1 MKQKTASS
9 VPSSPRHLSWL
20 GDPLDRTIAEEIEAQ
35 IRQARHIA
43 ILGHEHPDGDCIG
56 SAVALCS
63 ILRLRGWQSQVFYA
77 EPVPRRYTFLNA
89 DGLVAEIPLGAKVPG
104 DLIFVLDTTDPSRL
118 GGIRM
123 EQIRHA
129 PLINID
135 HHISNHD
142 FGEVNWVDTDAAAT
156 GELIWRLASARGWP
170 APPVALEALYSALVT
185 DTGQFAYSNTNARVL
200 RMAADLV
207 EFGVDPETMWRRLY
221 LDKTPGELE
230 LEARA
235 RDSFEVWGEG
245 RIAVISVTHE
255 DFVGTKTT
263 PEAANE
269 FASIPRE
276 LAGSELAIFFY
287 EIDQGRTTKISI
299 RSQRAIDAC
308 ELAKQFGGGGHRQA
322 AGCRILAPLHE
333 AKIRF
338 RPAAEAVVRA
348 VPKA

>member
-1 MKQKTASS
+1 VSTPKKPALKPGGPHS
-9 VPSSPRHLSWL
+9 LSWL
-20 GDPLDRTIAEEIEAQ
+20 GDPLDRIIAEEIDKQ

-43 ILGHEHPDGDCIG
+43 ILGHEHPDGDCMG

-63 ILRLRGWQSQVFYA
+63 ILRLRGCEAQVFYS
-77 EPVPRRYTFLNA
+77 EPAPRRYGFLNPNRE
-89 DGLVAEIPLGAKVPG
+89 VAELPMDKNVPG
-104 DLIFVLDTTDPSRL
+104 DLIFVLDTTDLARL
-118 GGIRM
+118 GGIRPH
-123 EQIRHA
+123 QVSHA

-135 HHISNHD
+135 HHISNDD
-142 FGEVNWVDTDAAAT
+142 FGEINWVDTDAAAT

-170 APPVALEALYSALVT
+170 APPVALEALYAALVT

-207 EFGVDPETMWRRLY
+207 EAGVDPESMWRRLY

-235 RDSFEVWGEG
+235 RDSFEVWGG
-245 RIAVISVTHE
+245 GKIAVISVTHE
-255 DFVGTKTT
+255 DFIGTKTT

-269 FASIPRE
+269 FASIPRQ
-276 LAGSELAIFFY
+276 LAGSELALFMY
-287 EIDQGRTTKISI
+287 EIDQGRSTKISI

-322 AGCRILAPLHE
+322 AGCRIKAPLSE
-333 AKIRF
+333 AKVQF
-338 RPAAEAVVRA
+338 RPAAEAVIEQLA
-348 VPKA
+348 

>member
-1 MKQKTASS
+1 LSQKGAAH
-9 VPSSPRHLSWL
+9 PPPGPRHLAWL
-20 GDPLDRTIAEEIEAQ
+20 GDPLDRTIAEEIEGQ

-43 ILGHEHPDGDCIG
+43 ILGHEHPDGDCLG

-63 ILRLRGWQSQVFYA
+63 ILRLRGCQAQVFYG
-77 EPVPRRYTFLNA
+77 EPVPRRYTFLNV
-89 DGLVAEIPLGAKVPG
+89 DGLVAEIPSTAKVPG

-118 GGIRM
+118 GGIRH

-129 PLINID
+129 TLVNID
-135 HHISNHD
+135 HHIFNHD
-142 FGEVNWVDTDAAAT
+142 FGEINWVDTEAAAT

-170 APPVALEALYSALVT
+170 APPIALEALYAALVT

-207 EFGVDPETMWRRLY
+207 EAGVDPETMWRRLY
-221 LDKTPGELE
+221 LNKTPGEME

-245 RIAVISVTHE
+245 RIAVISVTYE
-255 DFVGTKTT
+255 DFTGTMTS

-269 FASIPRE
+269 FASIPRQ

-287 EIDQGRTTKISI
+287 EIDQGRATKVSI

-308 ELAKQFGGGGHRQA
+308 ELARQFGGGGHRQA
-322 AGCRILAPLHE
+322 AGCRILAPLSA
-333 AKIRF
+333 AKARF
-338 RPAAEAVVRA
+338 RPAAEAA
-348 VPKA
+348 VKGGSKS

>member
-1 MKQKTASS
+1 MA
-9 VPSSPRHLSWL
+9 WF
-20 GDPLDRTIAEEIEAQ
+20 GDPLDRTIAEEIEVQ

-63 ILRLRGWQSQVFYA
+63 ILRLRGCQAQVFYA
-77 EPVPRRYTFLNA
+77 EPVPRRYAFLNT
-89 DGLVAEIPLGAKVPG
+89 DGLVAEIPMNAKVPG
-104 DLIFVLDTTDPSRL
+104 DLIFVLDTNDPSRL

-170 APPVALEALYSALVT
+170 APSVALEALYSALVT

-207 EFGVDPETMWRRLY
+207 EAGVDPETMWRRLF

-235 RDSFEVWGEG
+235 RDSLEVWGDG

-255 DFVGTKTT
+255 DFVGTKTS
-263 PEAANE
+263 PEEAHE

-287 EIDQGRTTKISI
+287 EIDQGRATKISI
-299 RSQRAIDAC
+299 RSQRAIDVC

-322 AGCRILAPLHE
+322 AGCRILAPLSA
-333 AKIRF
+333 AKSRF
-338 RPAAEAVVRA
+338 RSAAEAVVRA

>member
-1 MKQKTASS
+1 MPVRPHSL
-9 VPSSPRHLSWL
+9 PWL
-20 GDPLDRTIAEEIEAQ
+20 GDPLDRIVAEEIEKQ
-35 IRQARHIA
+35 IQQARHIA

-63 ILRLRGWQSQVFYA
+63 ILRLRGCQAQVFYS
-77 EPVPRRYTFLNA
+77 EPVPRRYAFLNP
-89 DGLVAEIPLGAKVPG
+89 DNEVAELPLGARVPG
-104 DLIFVLDTTDPSRL
+104 DLIFVLDTTDLARL
-118 GGIRM
+118 GSLRP
-123 EQIRHA
+123 QQVNHA

-142 FGEVNWVDTDAAAT
+142 FGEINWVDGDAAAT
-156 GELIWRLASARGWP
+156 GELIWRLASARGWL
-170 APPVALEALYSALVT
+170 APSVALEALYAALVT

-207 EFGVDPETMWRRLY
+207 QAGVDPESMWRRLY

-235 RDSFEVWGEG
+235 RDSFEVWGG
-245 RIAVISVTHE
+245 GKIAVISVSHE
-255 DFVGTKTT
+255 DFEGTKTT

-269 FASIPRE
+269 FASIPRQ
-276 LAGSELAIFFY
+276 LAGSELALFFY
-287 EIDQGRTTKISI
+287 EIDQGQATKISI

-322 AGCRILAPLHE
+322 AGCRIKAPLSA
-333 AKIRF
+333 AKIQF
-338 RPAAEAVVRA
+338 RPAAEAA
-348 VPKA
+348 IESTQT